1 MTTQQFRDTIV
12 SFAGG
17 GNMATALIQ
26 GLIRSGFQGGNI
38 RLFEPDASRAQ
49 ALQQQFGIVTAPSN
63 TATLNGSR
71 VLVLAV
77 KPGIIGAVLREVA
90 PHLSRDTLVISIA
103 AGITLASL
111 TNVLPPR
118 QPVIRAMPNTPA
130 LIQAGVTVLCPG
142 DHVNEEQRLLG
153 ETLLKTVGD
162 VRTVSDESV
171 MDAVTALSG
180 SGPAYVYLILEA
192 LSDGG
197 VACGL
202 PRDMATWLA
211 LHTVQG
217 AARLVQETGQHP
229 GVLKN
234 QVTSPGGTTIAALK
248 VLEEAGMRGTL
259 MRAVEAAWRRSREL
273 SGPSSGH

>member
-1 MTTQQFRDTIV
+1 MTNQPFSDTIV

-26 GLIRSGFQGGNI
+26 GLIRSGFQGHNL
-38 RLFEPDASRAQ
+38 RLFEPDASRAE
-49 ALQQQFGIVTAPSN
+49 ALQQQFGVLLAPSN
-63 TATLNGSR
+63 AQATQGSQ
-71 VLVLAV
+71 VLLLAV
-77 KPGIIGAVLREVA
+77 KPGIVGAVLTEVA
-90 PHLSRDTLVISIA
+90 PHLSQETLVISIA
-103 AGITLASL
+103 AGVTLTSL
-111 TNVLPPR
+111 TNLLPPR

-130 LIQAGVTVLCPG
+130 LIGAGVTVLCPG
-142 DHVNEEQRLLG
+142 DNVNNEQRILG

-180 SGPAYVYLILEA
+180 SGPAYVYLVLEA

-202 PRDMATWLA
+202 PRDLATWLA
-211 LHTVQG
+211 VHTVQG
-217 AARLVQETGQHP
+217 AAKLVQETGQHP
-229 GVLKN
+229 GVLKY

-248 VLEEAGMRGTL
+248 VLEEAGTRGTL
-259 MRAVEAAWRRSREL
+259 MRAVEAAWLRSREL
-273 SGPSSGH
+273 NVKVGR